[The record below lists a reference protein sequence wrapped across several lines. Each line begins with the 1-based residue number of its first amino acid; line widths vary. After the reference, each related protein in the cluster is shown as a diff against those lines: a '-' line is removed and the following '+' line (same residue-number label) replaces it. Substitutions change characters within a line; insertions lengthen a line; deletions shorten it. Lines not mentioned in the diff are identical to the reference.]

1 MGARNLSYRE
11 LNTRA
16 NRLAHYLREQGT
28 GPENLVGVYLDPCF
42 DMVVSLLAIL
52 KAGAAYLPLD
62 PSFPEQRLAFML
74 GDAQATLVITQRS
87 KRDSLPETTARIILL
102 DEEQTFLSS
111 PADNLTPVSLLS
123 RLVYVIYT
131 SGSTGNPKGV
141 MVPRSALVNFLLS
154 MTETPGLVPADVFL
168 AVTTVS
174 FDISI
179 LELLLPLMTGAQLVL
194 ANKQESYDADQLKR
208 LIDSNGVTVMQ
219 ATPTTWRM
227 LAESGWAGKSDLRI
241 LCGGEAMTPDLAR
254 LLLPRCRELW
264 NMYGP
269 TETTIWS
276 SLQRITSADE
286 ICLGAPIANTQ
297 FYVVD
302 EEQQL
307 VPTGVAGELL
317 IGGEG
322 VALGYLNR
330 PELTAQKF
338 IPDNF
343 SVVPGKR
350 LYRTGDEVRR
360 RPDGNLEYIGRLD
373 RQVKLRGFRIE
384 PGEIETRLAQI
395 DGVRQAVVIMRED
408 RPGDKRLVGYYIG
421 RKGLTSDA
429 LSHALKA
436 TLPEYMV
443 PSVLMRVEEF
453 PLTPN
458 AKLDRKALPPP
469 ARKRPLLAQ
478 DYIAPRT
485 PLERRMADLW
495 CELLMLDE
503 IGIDDN
509 FFDLGG
515 TSLAVV
521 RMVSLYH
528 NRFEREI
535 PPVKVFQHSTVS
547 RLCRY
552 LEECD
557 SGPGLTKEMG
567 RRITA
572 QRHDYP
578 VQDLSRDA
586 VAVIGMVGRF
596 PGADSIDKLW
606 ENLRNSV
613 ESISFLKRE
622 ELGPGIEEYLRNDPD
637 YVRARGIID
646 GADLFDAV
654 FFGISP
660 LEAKVMD
667 PQQRV
672 FLELAYHALENAGY
686 DPSRYKG
693 MIGVFA
699 GIGDNHYYTTN
710 LLSHPDLLAMAGKL
724 AVEYGNE
731 KDYIALRVAYLL
743 DLRGP
748 AISLNTACST
758 SLTTIDNAY
767 NALLNFECDVALAGG
782 IDISVPQKSG
792 FLYQEGGTF
801 SRDGH
806 CRPFDADATGTM
818 FCDGAGI
825 VVLKR
830 LADAL
835 ADGDTIYAVVRGSA
849 KNNNGARPASFL
861 APSVEGQAEVIAMA
875 QARANVPVETIGYI
889 EAHGTGTP
897 VGDPIE
903 FDALCKVFEAKTD
916 RKQFC
921 YIGSIKGNVGH
932 PTNAAGVAGFI
943 NAALVLHREEIPPML
958 HFKKPNPKIDF
969 ADSPFMVADRLVAF
983 PGGNEPRR
991 TAVSSFGFGGTNVH
1005 MILEEAPQRRPL
1017 TKPRPV
1023 QLLLLSARTSSALDA
1038 YTGSL
1043 ARHLERALESGF
1055 ADAAYTLQV
1064 GRKQLAHRRFVVAA
1078 DSREAVELLRQPHP
1092 MRCGSK
1098 RCERRDPPVVLL
1110 FGGQGTQYVNMG
1122 QNLYQGEPLFRAIV
1136 DDCAEH
1142 LNAHL
1147 GRDLRE
1153 LLYPRSS
1160 DEEAA
1165 RLSLQDTC
1173 FTQPSIFVIE
1183 YALAR
1188 LWQGW
1193 GVQPAMMAGHSI
1205 GEFVAATLSGVW
1217 DLPEVLRIVA
1227 LRGKL
1232 MQNQPR
1238 GSMLAVGSSAEKVAG
1253 MLPPSIQLASN
1264 NAPSLCVVSGPDA
1277 EIASFAELLK
1287 GQNIVCRHLHTSH
1300 AFHSAM
1306 MDPIVELLRAEVA
1319 KVHLRPPTHPFVST
1333 VTGQPITEAE
1343 ATDPLYWARHARATV
1358 QFSKAVRW
1366 LVERDYDLFL
1376 ECGPRSTSC
1385 TLVRQHFAPDRSC
1398 TAIPS
1403 FTDTHANNA
1412 EWAAMLFALGSL
1424 WQNGVSIDWDA
1435 FYAHE
1440 ERRRIPLPTY
1450 LFERQHY
1457 WVDPAVGAAQAP
1469 ALTSSALLETASVD
1483 AAPLVVAGGSAL
1495 LEKASVD
1502 ERTAI
1507 PFPSPDAQQKGS
1519 GETRRAR
1526 LAARLVEILVPVSGR
1541 DRSQISTS
1549 ATFLEQGFD
1558 SLSLTQVAFAI
1569 RREFGVRVSFSQLMK
1584 ELPSIEMLAAHLDA
1598 ALSPDL
1604 FAGNPPPEP
1613 VVKPPSEVAPL
1624 QASGTESAR
1633 NIIEGVVAEQARTIG
1648 RLVSLLEKVG
1658 IDPTR
1663 KPGSARDGIALVSR
1677 GTSPGQ
1683 ERALPPSGP
1692 EAVESTVPQRGMYFS
1707 SRLSD
1712 RLSACYNQSMTLRLK
1727 GNISVQKLTRSIERL
1742 VQRHDALRASFDES
1756 GAFMHIVPAPMVNVP
1771 VTDLSAVLDPAAR
1784 EERLSQLLRQE
1795 TAKPFPLP
1803 GGPLFR
1809 SQILLLGVDSAAV
1822 VFTGHHII
1830 CDGWSLDVLI
1840 HDLCGFYSEGISG
1853 EPARLRPVGS
1863 YADYVHGVTQRAT
1876 SEEFREARDYWHSK
1890 FAAGFAALVL
1900 PTDHARPARRNLAA
1914 RRIDHPIPA
1923 PVVQGMRALGV
1934 KQGCSFFAVVLGA
1947 LSILI
1952 ARISRQR
1959 RFVIALPT
1967 AEQPVVGQPD
1977 LVGHCVS
1984 LLPFA
1989 VDLVEG
1995 EAISTLLSRVQR
2007 ELAAAQD
2014 HSAFTLVSLLE
2025 ELRPVMPVRGV
2036 SPVSVGLTSVKKY
2049 QAQELPQFGFS
2060 ADYDAN
2066 PMSFQSFE
2074 WYLNAVEVGNALE
2087 LKCHYDTEL
2096 FKSSAVQ
2103 AWLETFEA
2111 ILRDMV
2117 ADPSREAAKLAGLY
2131 GKGKSLAA
2139 EVLYALAAKEN
2150 VGDGLPPR
2158 TSISGQ
2164 GSPHRPAFSSA
2175 RRPAQEADLLE
2186 AMLAVWRR
2194 ALNLRTV
2201 GPDDDFFALGGHSI
2215 VAAQLFM
2222 LIERELGLT
2231 APLSALYESPT
2242 PQELAR
2248 MLARGARQETWQSL
2262 VPINRSGS
2270 RHPLFLIH
2278 AAEGNVLLYRS
2289 LAHHLGAAQPLYG
2302 LQAAGLDG
2310 KSPIDAQFEHVA
2322 SRYIEEIR
2330 QVQPKG
2336 PYMLGGYCLGGT
2348 IALEVARQ
2356 LLEAGEAI
2364 GLVAMI
2370 ENFNIKS
2377 TTWPLPLHL
2386 RLLNHFLNPY
2396 YHLLNLFA
2404 AEGGGRW
2411 KFLREKAGVEFSRAK
2426 ISARVA
2432 LSRTRHWLGKPSEY
2446 PHIKVSDA
2454 FEQALLQY
2462 EVKRYPGE
2470 LTLFMAQ
2477 RHLAGMGDGLG
2488 GWGQVAEGGVR
2499 LFILPISPRG
2509 SLVEPYVQVLAARLR
2524 ECLVIADNSR
2534 LRQTNSWPL
2543 KNVLPDSNH
2552 VVYQGE
2558 AAA

>member
-1 MGARNLSYRE
+1 
-11 LNTRA
+11 
-16 NRLAHYLREQGT
+16 
-28 GPENLVGVYLDPCF
+28 
-42 DMVVSLLAIL
+42 
-52 KAGAAYLPLD
+52 
-62 PSFPEQRLAFML
+62 
-74 GDAQATLVITQRS
+74 
-87 KRDSLPETTARIILL
+87 
-102 DEEQTFLSS
+102 
-111 PADNLTPVSLLS
+111 
-123 RLVYVIYT
+123 
-131 SGSTGNPKGV
+131 
-141 MVPRSALVNFLLS
+141 
-154 MTETPGLVPADVFL
+154 
-168 AVTTVS
+168 
-174 FDISI
+174 
-179 LELLLPLMTGAQLVL
+179 
-194 ANKQESYDADQLKR
+194 
-208 LIDSNGVTVMQ
+208 
-219 ATPTTWRM
+219 
-227 LAESGWAGKSDLRI
+227 
-241 LCGGEAMTPDLAR
+241 
-254 LLLPRCRELW
+254 
-264 NMYGP
+264 
-269 TETTIWS
+269 
-276 SLQRITSADE
+276 
-286 ICLGAPIANTQ
+286 
-297 FYVVD
+297 
-302 EEQQL
+302 
-307 VPTGVAGELL
+307 
-317 IGGEG
+317 
-322 VALGYLNR
+322 
-330 PELTAQKF
+330 
-338 IPDNF
+338 
-343 SVVPGKR
+343 
-350 LYRTGDEVRR
+350 
-360 RPDGNLEYIGRLD
+360 
-373 RQVKLRGFRIE
+373 
-384 PGEIETRLAQI
+384 
-395 DGVRQAVVIMRED
+395 
-408 RPGDKRLVGYYIG
+408 
-421 RKGLTSDA
+421 
-429 LSHALKA
+429 
-436 TLPEYMV
+436 
-443 PSVLMRVEEF
+443 
-453 PLTPN
+453 
-458 AKLDRKALPPP
+458 
-469 ARKRPLLAQ
+469 
-478 DYIAPRT
+478 
-485 PLERRMADLW
+485 
-495 CELLMLDE
+495 
-503 IGIDDN
+503 
-509 FFDLGG
+509 
-515 TSLAVV
+515 
-521 RMVSLYH
+521 
-528 NRFEREI
+528 
-535 PPVKVFQHSTVS
+535 
-547 RLCRY
+547 
-552 LEECD
+552 
-557 SGPGLTKEMG
+557 
-567 RRITA
+567 
-572 QRHDYP
+572 
-578 VQDLSRDA
+578 
-586 VAVIGMVGRF
+586 
-596 PGADSIDKLW
+596 
-606 ENLRNSV
+606 
-613 ESISFLKRE
+613 
-622 ELGPGIEEYLRNDPD
+622 
-637 YVRARGIID
+637 
-646 GADLFDAV
+646 
-654 FFGISP
+654 
-660 LEAKVMD
+660 
-667 PQQRV
+667 
-672 FLELAYHALENAGY
+672 
-686 DPSRYKG
+686 
-693 MIGVFA
+693 
-699 GIGDNHYYTTN
+699 
-710 LLSHPDLLAMAGKL
+710 
-724 AVEYGNE
+724 
-731 KDYIALRVAYLL
+731 
-743 DLRGP
+743 
-748 AISLNTACST
+748 
-758 SLTTIDNAY
+758 
-767 NALLNFECDVALAGG
+767 
-782 IDISVPQKSG
+782 
-792 FLYQEGGTF
+792 
-801 SRDGH
+801 
-806 CRPFDADATGTM
+806 
-818 FCDGAGI
+818 
-825 VVLKR
+825 
-830 LADAL
+830 
-835 ADGDTIYAVVRGSA
+835 
-849 KNNNGARPASFL
+849 
-861 APSVEGQAEVIAMA
+861 VEGQAEVIAMA
-875 QARANVPVETIGYI
+875 QARANVPVESIGYI

-903 FDALCKVFEAKTD
+903 FEALCKVFEAKTD

-921 YIGSIKGNVGH
+921 YLGSIKGNVGH

-943 NAALVLHREEIPPML
+943 SAALVLHREEIPPML
-958 HFKKPNPKIDF
+958 HFKKPNPKIDL
-969 ADSPFMVADRLVAF
+969 ANSPFTVTNRLIPF
-983 PGGNEPRR
+983 PRRNGPRR

-1017 TKPRPV
+1017 TKPRPL
-1023 QLLLLSARTSSALDA
+1023 QLLLLSARTSSAIDA

-1043 ARHLERALESGF
+1043 AMHLGKTPEGSF

-1064 GRKQLAHRRFVVAA
+1064 GRKQLAQRCFVVAA
-1078 DSREAVELLRQPHP
+1078 DSRGAVELLRQPHP

-1098 RCERRDPPVVLL
+1098 RCERRDPPVVFL

-1142 LNAHL
+1142 LNPHL

-1153 LLYPRSS
+1153 LLYPRSG

-1173 FTQPSIFVIE
+1173 FAQPSIFVIE

-1277 EIASFAELLK
+1277 EIAAFEELVK

-1300 AFHSAM
+1300 AFHSSM
-1306 MDPIVELLRAEVA
+1306 MDAIVEPLRAEVA
-1319 KVHLRPPTHPFVST
+1319 KVHLKPPTHPFVST
-1333 VTGQPITEAE
+1333 VTGRPITEAE

-1403 FTDTHANNA
+1403 LTDTHENNA
-1412 EWAAMLFALGSL
+1412 EWAALLFALGSL
-1424 WQNGVSIDWDA
+1424 WQNGVSVDWDA

-1450 LFERQHY
+1450 PFERQHY

-1469 ALTSSALLETASVD
+1469 ALTSSAVLETASVD
-1483 AAPLVVAGGSAL
+1483 AAPLVAVRGSALSLASSAL

-1502 ERTAI
+1502 EWTAV
-1507 PFPSPDAQQKGS
+1507 PLPSPDAQQSGS

-1569 RREFGVRVSFSQLMK
+1569 RKEFGVRVSFSQLMK

-1624 QASGTESAR
+1624 HASGTESAR
-1633 NIIEGVVAEQARTIG
+1633 NTIEGVVAEQARTID
-1648 RLVSLLEKVG
+1648 RLVSLLEKLR
-1658 IDPTR
+1658 IDPAR
-1663 KPGSARDGIALVSR
+1663 KPVTPEGSLALISQGQGSGDGGVF
-1677 GTSPGQ
+1677 P
-1683 ERALPPSGP
+1683 ESGLLTV
-1692 EAVESTVPQRGMYFS
+1692 ASTVPQRGTYYS

-1712 RLSACYNQSMTLRLK
+1712 NLSASYNESMTLRLT
-1727 GNISVQKLTRSIERL
+1727 GTISVQKLTRSIERL

-1756 GAFMHIVPAPMVNVP
+1756 GAFMHIMPAPMVNVP
-1771 VTDLSAVLDPAAR
+1771 VTDLWTILDPAAR

-1795 TAKPFPLP
+1795 TGKPFPLP

-1809 SQILLLGVDSAAV
+1809 SQIVLLGADCAAV

-1840 HDLCGFYSEGISG
+1840 HNFCASYSEEISG

-1863 YADYVHGVTQRAT
+1863 YADYVRAYTQRAT

-1890 FAAGFAALVL
+1890 FSAGFPALVL
-1900 PTDHARPARRNLAA
+1900 PTDHVRPARRNLAA
-1914 RRIDHPIPA
+1914 RRIDHLIPA
-1923 PVVQGMRALGV
+1923 PIVQGMRALGM

-1947 LSILI
+1947 LSILL

-1967 AEQPVVGQPD
+1967 ADQPVVGQPD

-1995 EAISTLLSRVQR
+1995 EAISTLLSGVQR

-2014 HSAFTLVSLLE
+2014 HSAFTLINLLE
-2025 ELRPVMPVRGV
+2025 ELRPVATLRGV
-2036 SPVSVGLTSVKKY
+2036 SPISMGLTSVKKY
-2049 QAQELPQFGFS
+2049 QPQELPQFGFS

-2087 LKCHYDTEL
+2087 LKCHYDTGL
-2096 FKSSAVQ
+2096 FESNTVQ
-2103 AWLETFEA
+2103 AWLETFDA
-2111 ILRDMV
+2111 ILRHMV
-2117 ADPSREAAKLAGLY
+2117 ADPSQEAAKLAGLN
-2131 GKGKSLAA
+2131 GEGKSPAA
-2139 EVLYALAAKEN
+2139 EVLYALAAEEN

-2194 ALNLRTV
+2194 VLNVRAV
-2201 GPDDDFFALGGHSI
+2201 EPDDDFFMLGGHSI

-2222 LIERELGLT
+2222 LIEQELGLK
-2231 APLSALYESPT
+2231 APLAALYESPT
-2242 PQELAR
+2242 PRKLAR
-2248 MLARGARQETWQSL
+2248 MLAQGAGQETWQSL
-2262 VPINRSGS
+2262 VPINQAGNR
-2270 RHPLFLIH
+2270 RPLFMIH
-2278 AAEGNVLLYRS
+2278 AAEGNVLLYRN
-2289 LAHHLGAAQPLYG
+2289 LARHLGPDQPVYG

-2330 QVQPKG
+2330 QVQPEG

-2348 IALEVARQ
+2348 IALEVAQQ
-2356 LLEAGEAI
+2356 LLSAGETI
-2364 GLVAMI
+2364 GLLAMI

-2386 RLLNHFLNPY
+2386 RLLNYFLNPY

-2404 AEGGGRW
+2404 AEGGGRR

-2432 LSRTRHWLGKPSEY
+2432 LSRARHWLGKPSEY
-2446 PHIKVSDA
+2446 PHIKVSHA

-2462 EVKRYPGE
+2462 EVKPYPGE
-2470 LTLFMAQ
+2470 LTVFMAQ

-2488 GWGQVAEGGVR
+2488 GWGRVAEGGVR

-2524 ECLVIADNSR
+2524 ECLEMADNPR
-2534 LRQTNSWPL
+2534 LR
-2543 KNVLPDSNH
+2543 
-2552 VVYQGE
+2552 
-2558 AAA
+2558 